1 MAKSAKVDYDSLA
14 ANPQV
19 RGFLD
24 RLAAGEGTAGRGDNG
39 YNVGFG
45 GQTFDSYAAHPNTR
59 KTFTQTDGKQNVTT
73 AAGRYQFIGP
83 TWDATAKKLGLKDF
97 SPANQDKAAIELI
110 RQNGALD
117 NVLTGDYA
125 GAVNKLGGVW
135 ASLPSS
141 TAPQRH
147 VSMQE
152 FTGQPGGD
160 TMPTQIVNRGG
171 VPSVAIPEND
181 SERQLMDGFHSAGHD
196 DATQSA
202 LTAATGMI
210 TNADQQL
217 ADAGSLFTTYPNDLD
232 GHLLDLIDRA

>member
-1 MAKSAKVDYDSLA
+1 MATSAKIDYDSLA

-24 RLAAGEGTAGRGDNG
+24 RIANAEGTAGRGQDG
-39 YNVGFG
+39 YNIGFG
-45 GQTFDSYAAHPNTR
+45 GGQFDGYAAHPNVR
-59 KTFTQTDGKQNVTT
+59 NNFTQTDGKGNVTT
-73 AAGRYQFIGP
+73 AAGRYQMINS
-83 TWDATAKKLGLKDF
+83 TWNDTAKKLGLKDF

-117 NVLTGDYA
+117 NVLTGDYT

-141 TAPQRH
+141 SAPQRH
-147 VSMQE
+147 VSMEQ
-152 FTGQPGGD
+152 FTGQPGSD

-171 VPSVAIPEND
+171 VPNVAIPEND
-181 SERQLMDGFHSAGHD
+181 TERELMNGFHTAGHD

-210 TNADQQL
+210 TKADQQL
-217 ADAGSLFTTYPNDLD
+217 ADAGSLFISYPNDLD